1 MQRIFKIITSGGT
14 AVQKEW
20 WVLMLAGVFEVVWV
34 AGLSHA
40 TAWWHWF
47 ITLAVIIFSFK
58 VLLDAAAKLPIGTV
72 YAVFT
77 GLGTGGTVIAEMVFF
92 GEPADRLKLLFVA
105 ALVAGVIGLK
115 NVTREI
121 EAKRGE

>member
-1 MQRIFKIITSGGT
+1 
-14 AVQKEW
+14 
-20 WVLMLAGVFEVVWV
+20 MLAGVFEVVWV

-92 GEPADRLKLLFVA
+92 GEPADPLKLLFVA
-105 ALVAGVIGLK
+105 TLVAGVIGLK